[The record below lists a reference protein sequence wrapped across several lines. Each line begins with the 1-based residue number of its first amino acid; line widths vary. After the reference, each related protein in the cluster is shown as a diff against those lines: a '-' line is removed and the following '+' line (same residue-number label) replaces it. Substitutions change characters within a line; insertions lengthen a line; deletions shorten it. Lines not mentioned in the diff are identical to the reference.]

1 MRTLID
7 HVTLFTGADWISDAC
22 IQIDGQLIAYA
33 GARQGAPV
41 FAPEST
47 IDGRGDIAMP
57 GLTNAHTHL
66 SMTLL
71 RGVGSDQ
78 NLQDWLEK
86 HIWPAEDR
94 LTADFAYVGAQL
106 GLLEQLRFG
115 VTAYADQYFFMDQV
129 VRATEEAG
137 ARGLLTRGLIAFG
150 DDGSRLKENIA
161 LFKQYDGAA
170 DGRIRIGFGTHAE
183 YTNTDD
189 SIRTHVEA
197 AKAIGA
203 RFHVHIS
210 ETRTETE
217 QCKQRHDGRTP
228 TRYLADMGMLDMP
241 TLAAHCVWCDEEDMD
256 ILAEKQVTVAH
267 NPVSN
272 LKLASGVMPLK
283 AMLDK
288 GIRVAL
294 GTDGV
299 ASNNTLNL
307 WEEVRL
313 TAMLHKGVSYDPT
326 IISPAQVLSM
336 ATLHGAEGM
345 GFDKAGMLLS
355 GWHADIILVRA
366 DVPHMVPCIDPAANL
381 VYAAQGSDVRL
392 TMVDGCVLYRDGEYT
407 TLDRE
412 KIIAE
417 AGKAAHVMTGR

>member
-7 HVTLFTGADWISDAC
+7 HVMLFTGAHWTCDAC
-22 IQIDGQLIAYA
+22 IQIDGQRIAYA
-33 GARQGAPV
+33 GARQDAPP
-41 FAPEST
+41 FAAERT

-86 HIWPAEDR
+86 AIWPAEDK
-94 LTADFAYVGAQL
+94 LTAEFARVGAQL

-129 VRATEEAG
+129 VQATIEAG

-150 DDGSRLKENIA
+150 DDGSRLKENID
-161 LFKQYDGAA
+161 LFHQYDGAA

-189 SIRTHVEA
+189 SIRAHVA
-197 AKAIGA
+197 AAQKMGV

-210 ETRTETE
+210 ETSAETE
-217 QCKQRHDGRTP
+217 QCKQRHDGKTP
-228 TRYLADMGMLDMP
+228 TRYLADLGMLDMP
-241 TLAAHCVWCDEEDMD
+241 TLAAHCVWCDEADMD

-283 AMLDK
+283 AMLDR

-313 TAMLHKGVSYDPT
+313 TAMLHKGVQYDPT
-326 IISPAQVLSM
+326 IISPAQVLTM

-345 GFDKAGMLLS
+345 GFDKVGMLLPD
-355 GWHADIILVRA
+355 WHADIILVRA
-366 DVPHMVPCIDPAANL
+366 DVPHMVPCIDPSANL

-392 TMVDGCVLYRDGEYT
+392 TMVDGRVLYEDGAYT
-407 TLDRE
+407 TLDKE
-412 KIIAE
+412 KIMAE
-417 AGKAAHVMTGR
+417 AVRAAHVMTGK